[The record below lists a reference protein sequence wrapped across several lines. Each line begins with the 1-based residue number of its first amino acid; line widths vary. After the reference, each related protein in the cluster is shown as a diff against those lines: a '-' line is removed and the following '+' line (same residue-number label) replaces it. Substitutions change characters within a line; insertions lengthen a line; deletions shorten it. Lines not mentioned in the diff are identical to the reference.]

1 MGMKNLVR
9 FWGKGSI
16 GPSHPSS
23 VDESTRC
30 CMRLRMSPDMQ
41 TELVPRLEQLPKG
54 LGAAGAQPGAP
65 TAGSKRH
72 CVHMEGRSRMGDAQ
86 RAALPTASLG
96 PLAGGGSSLP
106 RTFLGAES
114 CLTPGQG
121 LAAPTCHQLRLLQR
135 PEELGD
141 RSDFSLFTFLCTF
154 MLME

>member
-1 MGMKNLVR
+1 M
-9 FWGKGSI
+9 
-16 GPSHPSS
+16 PSRQHCPQHP
-23 VDESTRC
+23 
-30 CMRLRMSPDMQ
+30 
-41 TELVPRLEQLPKG
+41 LVPWL
-54 LGAAGAQPGAP
+54 
-65 TAGSKRH
+65 
-72 CVHMEGRSRMGDAQ
+72 
-86 RAALPTASLG
+86 
-96 PLAGGGSSLP
+96 GGGSSLP